1 MGIRKR
7 KPVVTPAR
15 AQQQPQ
21 PIDSAY
27 AAEVRR
33 RAEELAKPV
42 EKTGENGGQVR
53 SHQRRQAEQQMAK
66 LRSETVRARR
76 LAEHIEN
83 LSQEAVAYKHKR
95 KQVMTDMTI
104 VDPGHAQRLRRR
116 TGDKPAPSGSR
127 LNFNPLHP
135 SMELPPE
142 QLIRLLGMESKKI
155 RKSTKARHTPK
166 QTPSATLPPA
176 DTQADSTPAPAK
188 AQPQAVHPADCSI
201 QYERCE
207 PPQVFDNGRSG
218 LLVPSLLVGMV
229 AGIAISSYLFWY
241 QPADTAVQKTPV
253 PIVAKPPQKLQPKHQ
268 MVKRTPVPIAPV
280 APVTPVAQVA
290 PVTPP
295 ATPAAEQKMSAQE
308 NAAWQ
313 ATIEAQ
319 QQRLSATAK
328 KRLAERVSQLQETSQ
343 QVELPPA
350 PVSDA
355 SPVPVPEPATAPEPV
370 IGAVTPMDMAPEALP
385 ETTPEMNS
393 DDSLPAPI
401 QAAIKTPDVQE
412 PFTEVNKLPRRKR
425 TGYQAVNGGELNPK
439 EIKPDTNTL
448 PVTPG
453 EITEE
458 MPVPVEAI
466 PESNTAATEE
476 TPGIEPAA
484 TDVEAEASTLTEANP
499 VLMPVAPAV
508 ELPAASAG
516 DNLF

>member
-33 RAEELAKPV
+33 RTEELAKPV

-53 SHQRRQAEQQMAK
+53 SHQRQQAGLQMAK

-95 KQVMTDMTI
+95 KQVMTDTTI

-142 QLIRLLGMESKKI
+142 QLIRLLGMESKKT
-155 RKSTKARHTPK
+155 RKSTKPRHTPK

-188 AQPQAVHPADCSI
+188 AQLQAVRPADCSI

-218 LLVPSLLVGMV
+218 LLVPSLLVGVV

-253 PIVAKPPQKLQPKHQ
+253 PVVAKPPQKLQPKHQ

-280 APVTPVAQVA
+280 AP
-290 PVTPP
+290 P
-295 ATPAAEQKMSAQE
+295 ATPAAPAAEQKMSAQE

-313 ATIEAQ
+313 AAIETQ
-319 QQRLSATAK
+319 EQRLSTAAEE
-328 KRLAERVSQLQETSQ
+328 RLAERVSQLQKTSQ
-343 QVELPPA
+343 QAELLPPA
-350 PVSDA
+350 QVSDV
-355 SPVPVPEPATAPEPV
+355 SPVPAPEPVTAPEP
-370 IGAVTPMDMAPEALP
+370 ITPQRDTLMQAVVPEP
-385 ETTPEMNS
+385 VTTPEPVTETVTPVDITPDAPPEITSATNS
-393 DDSLPAPI
+393 GTPLPAPI
-401 QAAIKTPDVQE
+401 PAAVVTSDVQE
-412 PFTEVNKLPRRKR
+412 LPAEVI
-425 TGYQAVNGGELNPK
+425 QIDA
-439 EIKPDTNTL
+439 NTL

-453 EITEE
+453 APTAV
-458 MPVPVEAI
+458 MPAPVEAT
-466 PESNTAATEE
+466 PESNNEATDEI
-476 TPGIEPAA
+476 PDIEPAA
-484 TDVEAEASTLTEANP
+484 VKPVASDVEAEATPPTEANS
-499 VLMPVAPAV
+499 VQMPVAPAV
-508 ELPAASAG
+508 ELPAASTG
-516 DNLF
+516 NDLI